1 MSMFRSNITDVT
13 VIRSVSDAVEPSSK
27 YSSMRRCNGFLRRP
41 EILETVYSV
50 EEDGD
55 SENNQDPSEST
66 ENSECE
72 ERRTKN
78 LGNGKG
84 RLQDLYGSFERLAQE
99 ADSPPSERPRDESQ
113 QAQGNEQSP
122 ISHKAKRRKV
132 QEDKQGKIEKLG
144 GVEGTAEKLGGERE
158 QNRYIVGSILRLK
171 SLDIKAL
178 RNSAKDCHVDN
189 RVDKNNKF

>member
-1 MSMFRSNITDVT
+1 MVRIEKLGEVKNFLNPRTWNSRFCSIRKYLKTTFLPSPPPLKIEKLGWKLSKVTRRFRSNITDVT

-72 ERRTKN
+72 ERRAKN

-113 QAQGNEQSP
+113 QAQV
-122 ISHKAKRRKV
+122 RRLFLP
-132 QEDKQGKIEKLG
+132 EMNG
-144 GVEGTAEKLGGERE
+144 
-158 QNRYIVGSILRLK
+158 LR
-171 SLDIKAL
+171 SF
-178 RNSAKDCHVDN
+178 ST
-189 RVDKNNKF
+189 

>member
-1 MSMFRSNITDVT
+1 MT
-13 VIRSVSDAVEPSSK
+13 VIRSVSDAVEPSNK

-66 ENSECE
+66 ENSEYE
-72 ERRTKN
+72 DRRAKN

-99 ADSPPSERPRDESQ
+99 TDSPPSERPRDESQ
-113 QAQGNEQSP
+113 QAQVNTRRRIENSP
-122 ISHKAKRRKV
+122 AYM
-132 QEDKQGKIEKLG
+132 
-144 GVEGTAEKLGGERE
+144 
-158 QNRYIVGSILRLK
+158 N
-171 SLDIKAL
+171 
-178 RNSAKDCHVDN
+178 
-189 RVDKNNKF
+189 

>member
-1 MSMFRSNITDVT
+1 M
-13 VIRSVSDAVEPSSK
+13 
-27 YSSMRRCNGFLRRP
+27 
-41 EILETVYSV
+41 ETVYSV

-99 ADSPPSERPRDESQ
+99 SDSPPSERPRDESQ
-113 QAQGNEQSP
+113 QAQVCNSFC
-122 ISHKAKRRKV
+122 
-132 QEDKQGKIEKLG
+132 
-144 GVEGTAEKLGGERE
+144 
-158 QNRYIVGSILRLK
+158 LRLHFVITVFCIDRFFFK
-171 SLDIKAL
+171 SSSLAYLHIRDKRHRRTSFLEDLTMYVISMYFLPRENRISSNLAL
-178 RNSAKDCHVDN
+178 SKSAASLYGI
-189 RVDKNNKF
+189 F